1 MIRILNFTEDNLLA
15 TLAENKLESDDYIII
30 RNEFQKIIAKN
41 KKVNWYFEMKDFKG
55 WQPKALW
62 EDLKL
67 DIDHSKDLHKVA
79 MVGDEKWEKWM
90 TQIMKPFVKAE
101 YFDISEKE
109 KALEW
114 LRN

>member
-1 MIRILNFTEDNLLA
+1 MIQILNESEGNLLA
-15 TLAENKLESDDYIII
+15 TEAVNKLEENDY
-30 RNEFQKIIAKN
+30 KILRTEIQTILSNHKAL
-41 KKVNWYFEMKDFKG
+41 NWYFEMKDFKG

-67 DIDHSKDLHKVA
+67 DVDHAKDLHKIA
-79 MVGDEKWEKWM
+79 MVGNENWEKWM
-90 TQIMKPFVKAE
+90 TRVMKPFVKAE

-114 LRN
+114 LRS